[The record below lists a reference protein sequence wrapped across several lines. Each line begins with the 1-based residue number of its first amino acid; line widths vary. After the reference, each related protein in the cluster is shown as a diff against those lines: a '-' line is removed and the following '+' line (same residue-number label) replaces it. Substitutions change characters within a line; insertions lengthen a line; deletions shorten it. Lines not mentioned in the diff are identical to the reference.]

1 MALYP
6 CAIGD
11 HRYSGRQQTV
21 YPCLLL
27 GGQAQRSK
35 LRLCPLHFSE
45 YIHSVDELM
54 FDANA
59 KDAPSQCMFCKDE
72 HVEGAVFLTYYESG
86 QDRCDLFG
94 STCKAHV
101 GQALEYLKIDA

>member
-6 CAIGD
+6 CDIGA
-11 HRYSGRQQTV
+11 HRYAGKQQTV

-35 LRLCPLHFSE
+35 LRLCPNHFVE
-45 YIHSVDELM
+45 YIRSTEGMLYGADDQDHPAE
-54 FDANA
+54 
-59 KDAPSQCMFCKDE
+59 CMFGKGDAI
-72 HVEGAVFLTYYESG
+72 EGAVFLTYYESG
-86 QDRCDLFG
+86 QERQDLFG

-101 GQALEYLKIDA
+101 GQVLEYLKIDA